1 MNIGINN
8 SNFKKEFIIH
18 GKVSWENYKNYFHE
32 LLHDPNK
39 QDYAV
44 FLNDLHFGYC
54 AFCYINNSEQID
66 KLLIYL

>member
-44 FLNDLHFGYC
+44 FF
-54 AFCYINNSEQID
+54 
-66 KLLIYL
+66 K